1 MDYQD
6 ITEIYQ
12 EIQKSLKKDP
22 ECQNLIYNYQINQD
36 YRELSRDFIQEL
48 DFKKEVNLI
57 CDKSKLKQEL
67 KTEINRQLRYN
78 GNVSLI
84 ILHFDLLKSL
94 KEKSNYRYWDTMF
107 LRLSEIIS
115 RKIRKVDILAR
126 WSRDILIIINPNT
139 RLNSAINLGKRI
151 SREIDKQKFDG
162 IGNFNFKFGVTALR
176 PQENCIDLLDRVEPA
191 IDLLRENGEINLY
204 IFS

>member
-1 MDYQD
+1 
-6 ITEIYQ
+6 
-12 EIQKSLKKDP
+12 
-22 ECQNLIYNYQINQD
+22 
-36 YRELSRDFIQEL
+36 
-48 DFKKEVNLI
+48 
-57 CDKSKLKQEL
+57 
-67 KTEINRQLRYN
+67 
-78 GNVSLI
+78 
-84 ILHFDLLKSL
+84 
-94 KEKSNYRYWDTMF
+94 MF

-151 SREIDKQKFDG
+151 SREIDKQKFYG
-162 IGNFNFKFGVTALR
+162 IGKFNFKFGVTALR

-191 IDLLRENGEINLY
+191 IDLLREKGEINLY